1 MRVPRWRVP
10 SRGDQLKL
18 LPHLSPHPTSQ
29 DFGPGSVSN
38 DYTIPNDTLEH
49 LNTIFFLIVGDDLLF
64 SRDIERHLAA
74 GDLDVG
80 GEEAAGRAVG
90 GIGASLRARVRLLRS
105 THLNSSFIAG
115 GKSWRL
121 YYQNRLIH
129 PRPKYHVE
137 FTKVWDAQL
146 NVEHDL
152 PCSVF
157 NLRVLRDQGPVHYE
171 ARVNVIIFSKRKIYG
186 FLQKFQ
192 QMIFLYLG

>member
-1 MRVPRWRVP
+1 MRVPPWRVP

-18 LPHLSPHPTSQ
+18 RPHLSPHPTSQ
-29 DFGPGSVSN
+29 DFVPRYLSN
-38 DYTIPNDTLEH
+38 DDQVLTFGHIPH
-49 LNTIFFLIVGDDLLF
+49 FFHDRPGDDLLLF
-64 SRDIERHLAA
+64 RDIESHLAA

-146 NVEHDL
+146 NVEHNL

-171 ARVNVIIFSKRKIYG
+171 ARVNVIIFSKREIYG